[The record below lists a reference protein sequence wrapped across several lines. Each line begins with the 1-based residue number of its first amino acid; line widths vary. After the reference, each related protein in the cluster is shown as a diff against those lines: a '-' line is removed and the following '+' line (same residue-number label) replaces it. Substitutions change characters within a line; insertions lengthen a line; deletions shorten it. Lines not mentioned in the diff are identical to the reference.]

1 MSTVSVAEAKSHLSE
16 LLTKCAY
23 KNEKLIITKRNKP
36 IAALVSMDD
45 LRKIEQYDER
55 KGLADLKGKWPGFEE
70 IAASVE
76 NLESIRKSGG
86 AGRDVSF

>member
-1 MSTVSVAEAKSHLSE
+1 MPTISVAEAKSHLSE
-16 LLTKCAY
+16 LLAKCAY

-55 KGLADLKGKWPGFEE
+55 KGLAGLTGKWSGFEE
-70 IAASVE
+70 IAASIDD
-76 NLESIRKSGG
+76 LESLRKSGG